1 MYASFQDIFNS
12 FNAQARISHFKL
24 PYGQAFIIIFSVVSV
39 YLVMTFLESIYTNHY
54 IRLYNNINFMK
65 RSNIIIQKNSSSFDR
80 VIGAITI
87 TFFPINFILPPFI
100 IPLLTMKSRRLNDI
114 ILKFQ
119 YTLLVILYLITSLFV
134 LIACFPVVY
143 AKTVINSGY
152 LAFFS
157 QRKKDKHREK
167 IWLFLISL
175 VLCAP
180 ILMWSMIVD
189 LLSLPAYLM
198 EDEKQFKYKYRNL
211 MHDFE

>member
-1 MYASFQDIFNS
+1 
-12 FNAQARISHFKL
+12 
-24 PYGQAFIIIFSVVSV
+24 
-39 YLVMTFLESIYTNHY
+39 
-54 IRLYNNINFMK
+54 
-65 RSNIIIQKNSSSFDR
+65 
-80 VIGAITI
+80 
-87 TFFPINFILPPFI
+87 
-100 IPLLTMKSRRLNDI
+100 
-114 ILKFQ
+114 
-119 YTLLVILYLITSLFV
+119 LFV